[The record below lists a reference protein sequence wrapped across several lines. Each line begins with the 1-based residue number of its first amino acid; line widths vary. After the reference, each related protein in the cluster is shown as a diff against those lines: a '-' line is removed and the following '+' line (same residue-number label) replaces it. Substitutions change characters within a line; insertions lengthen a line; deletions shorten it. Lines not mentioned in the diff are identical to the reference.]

1 MTTRSALRSASTPP
15 PRFSSASAVRPLGD
29 GTFTAELSAVWTI
42 GGRPHGGYLLSVLA
56 RAALAA
62 LGGNA
67 GGNGGRGDTAAVDP
81 LAVSA
86 QFLHAPEVG
95 PVLVRTE
102 VLRTGRTVSVVRAV
116 LEQRGRACV
125 DATVTAGALVDAPPA
140 WADLPDMPAAP
151 PARAV
156 DVGGSTMA
164 EVFRVARACDL
175 RLDPDTAAFL
185 AERTD
190 AEPVLRMWV
199 RPRDEE
205 PDPLFALT
213 AGDIT
218 PPVTFNL
225 GRIGW
230 SPTVQLTALLRARP
244 SPGWLR
250 IEARSRAVH
259 GPWFDEDLTVV
270 DAAGR
275 LVCQARQLALTP
287 AEHRPFR

>member
-1 MTTRSALRSASTPP
+1 MTAFAA
-15 PRFSSASAVRPLGD
+15 FSSASAVRPLGD
-29 GTFTAELSAVWTI
+29 GSFTAELSAVWTI
-42 GGRPHGGYLLSVLA
+42 GGRPHGGYLLSVLT

-62 LGGNA
+62 VDRDGPTPL
-67 GGNGGRGDTAAVDP
+67 DP

-95 PVLVRTE
+95 PVLLRTE
-102 VLRTGRTVSVVRAV
+102 VRRTGRTVNVVHAV
-116 LEQRGRACV
+116 LEQRGRVCV
-125 DATVTAGALVDAPPA
+125 DATVTAGALPDAEPA
-140 WADLPDMPAAP
+140 WADLPSMPATP

-156 DVGGSTMA
+156 DVGASPMA
-164 EVFRVARACDL
+164 EVFRVAQGCDL

-185 AERTD
+185 AERPG
-190 AEPVLRMWV
+190 AEPVLRLWV
-199 RPRDEE
+199 RPRGEE
-205 PDPLFALT
+205 PDALFALA

-244 SPGWLR
+244 APGWLR
-250 IEARSRAVH
+250 VEARSRAVH
-259 GPWFDEDLTVV
+259 GQWFDEDLTVV

-287 AEHRPFR
+287 AEHRPFRQER